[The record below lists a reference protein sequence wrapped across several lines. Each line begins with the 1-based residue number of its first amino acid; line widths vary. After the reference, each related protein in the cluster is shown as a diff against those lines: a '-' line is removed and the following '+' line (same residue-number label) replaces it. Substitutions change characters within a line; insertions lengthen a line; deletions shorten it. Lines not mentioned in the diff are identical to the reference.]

1 MTKDQIYA
9 IRLVVAHKLGY
20 SNQYAKHAQKF
31 LRTGKLHPQLLVHIN
46 IESVFAAQWVK
57 KNMLTQKARE
67 LSESYI
73 QEIRNREESQ
83 KPRQLFLPFINQ
95 KQITI

>member
-20 SNQYAKHAQKF
+20 SNQYAKHAQTF
-31 LRTGKLHPQLLVHIN
+31 LRTGKLHPQPLVYIN

-57 KNMLTQKARE
+57 KNNLIPKARE
-67 LSESYI
+67 LSENYI
-73 QEIRNREESQ
+73 HEIKKREESQ

-95 KQITI
+95 K